1 MEDNK
6 RSETDPEDTLA
17 MSEDEFEKE
26 FTDEQES
33 DGGDENVTGSDDEK
47 ESEPSTFLT
56 KEELE
61 KIVGREI
68 KSKDDFFNHYQNL
81 KSYVGKKPEDFTQT
95 DIEKI
100 TKEVQPKKSNQNSDI
115 MDKLNRI
122 EFLGDNPEAK
132 EYFNDLIK
140 PMADGQ
146 GLSLNEAYEKV
157 KPYIEATKNQEKEKN
172 IGVESKNRIE
182 PARDKKLIALA
193 QKARQGDV
201 KAQDEYIRKSVLSKF
216 GFDKE

>member
-33 DGGDENVTGSDDEK
+33 DGGDENVTGSDDAK

-100 TKEVQPKKSNQNSDI
+100 TKEVQPKKSNQNSEI
-115 MDKLNRI
+115 MDKLERI
-122 EFLGDNPEAK
+122 EFLGDNPDAK
-132 EYFNDLIK
+132 EYFNELIK

-146 GLSLNEAYEKV
+146 GLSLNEAYQKV

-182 PARDKKLIALA
+182 PARDKKLMALA
-193 QKARQGDV
+193 QKARQGDI